1 MIAWLNPVSG
11 LSGDMMLGALLD
23 VGASLPAVTEAVAST
38 GLTGWT
44 LTTAEVHRAGIRATH
59 ARVGVTDTASSR
71 PAAVLLDLVARARP
85 APVARVATEAIRAL
99 AEVEAHIHGV
109 GVADVHLHELGGI
122 DTIVDVVGVAAA
134 VHDLGITEVWSA
146 ALGLGV
152 GTTSSAHGLIPV
164 PAPATLA
171 LLRNVPV
178 RGIDVASE
186 TVTPTGAAL
195 LRALGCRYGPPPAM
209 TVGAAGYGAG
219 TRDTP
224 GRPNVL
230 PVVLGTAPSADV
242 ASSGVASQRQIM
254 TVLETT
260 VDDVTGEVLGHLV
273 DLLLRAGAVDAW
285 IAPVTGKKNRP
296 AHVVTA
302 LVHPEAAAR
311 VEHTLLRETGSLGV
325 RSHDV
330 SRTALDR
337 TSAEVVVEGHP
348 IRMKVGPYR
357 AKPEYEDVVDVAALT
372 GRTLREA
379 SELAEQ
385 AWASQKAAQK
395 AGQKAGW
402 TAEPPPEPGG
412 YTQQT

>member
-11 LSGDMMLGALLD
+11 LSGDMLMGALLD
-23 VGASLPAVTEAVAST
+23 LGASLPAVTAAVAST

-59 ARVGVTDTASSR
+59 ARVGVTDTAPSR
-71 PAAVLLDLVARARP
+71 PAAVLLELAARAQP
-85 APVARVATEAIRAL
+85 APVAQVALEAIRAL

-109 GVADVHLHELGGI
+109 AVADVHLHELGGV

-134 VHDLGITEVWSA
+134 VHELGITEVWSA
-146 ALGLGV
+146 ALALGV

-171 LLRNVPV
+171 LLTDVPV
-178 RGIDVASE
+178 QGIDVASE

-195 LRALGCRYGPPPAM
+195 LKALGARFGPPPAM
-209 TVGAAGYGAG
+209 TLRAVGYGAG
-219 TRDTP
+219 SRDTP

-230 PVVLGTAPSADV
+230 PVVLGTAPSV
-242 ASSGVASQRQIM
+242 AVVAASAALASLAVDLSAVSQQQSL

-273 DLLLRAGAVDAW
+273 DVLLGAGAVDAW

-302 LVHPEAAAR
+302 LVHPEAAAG
-311 VEHTLLRETGSLGV
+311 VELMLLRETGSLGV

-330 SRTALDR
+330 ARRALDR
-337 TSAEVVVEGHP
+337 TSAPVLVEGHP

-357 AKPEYEDVVDVAALT
+357 AKPEYDDLLDVAART
-372 GRTLREA
+372 GRTLREVA
-379 SELAEQ
+379 ELAAQ
-385 AWASQKAAQK
+385 AWLAQ
-395 AGQKAGW
+395 
-402 TAEPPPEPGG
+402 TAEPPR
-412 YTQQT
+412 